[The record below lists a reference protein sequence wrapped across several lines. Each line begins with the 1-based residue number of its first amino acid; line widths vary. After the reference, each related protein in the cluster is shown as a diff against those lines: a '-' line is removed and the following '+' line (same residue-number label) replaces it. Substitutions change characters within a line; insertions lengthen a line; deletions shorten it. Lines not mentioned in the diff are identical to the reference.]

1 MLCYILKQTC
11 ENMTPEIESTIVKYV
26 SHSASIDELNI
37 LSEWIENDS
46 NKEIFKEFVCIDF
59 AINYSLNDSET
70 RLATYQ
76 LLPKISKE
84 K

>member
-1 MLCYILKQTC
+1 
-11 ENMTPEIESTIVKYV
+11 MTPDIESTIVKYL
-26 SHSASIDELNI
+26 SNSASIDELNI

-46 NKEIFKEFVCIDF
+46 NKEIFKEFVCTHF
-59 AINYSLNDSET
+59 AINCSLNDSET

>member
-11 ENMTPEIESTIVKYV
+11 ENMTPEIESSIVKYLTN
-26 SHSASIDELNI
+26 SASIDELNM

-46 NKEIFKEFVCIDF
+46 NKEIFREFVYTHF

-70 RLATYQ
+70 RLVTYQ
-76 LLPKISKE
+76 LSPKIGK
-84 K
+84 KK